1 MDGLLAEINAK
12 RKELETDVQAGPS
25 KKYMR
30 RAEVEAAK
38 EEEDRRRRDKLR
50 KEREERE
57 AAKAAK
63 ARSDVSGVV
72 LSSPLPSRC
81 YGVNVVQAADN
92 GCGCVLIQADSAR
105 NTSLARLA
113 ASPAP
118 GSMGGTPEPSSSSSV
133 VEKETFNIS
142 PEECIRR
149 LRSKGQPIRLFGE
162 TDKDRRLRLRALEL
176 LEERGGGRENEFR
189 KTVADLERGR
199 AEKEAAGVGAG
210 SGSGNASAGAKSGG
224 GGGGKEEK
232 KVEVGL
238 IDMGLVKTDPNKL
251 YPLIY
256 YALKVSRNSV
266 RSGTRAR
273 KVARLRNGK
282 SGWTRDQVRT
292 ASTTRTGL
300 TRTEG
305 S

>member
-1 MDGLLAEINAK
+1 
-12 RKELETDVQAGPS
+12 
-25 KKYMR
+25 
-30 RAEVEAAK
+30 
-38 EEEDRRRRDKLR
+38 
-50 KEREERE
+50 
-57 AAKAAK
+57 
-63 ARSDVSGVV
+63 VS
-72 LSSPLPSRC
+72 
-81 YGVNVVQAADN
+81 VVQAADD
-92 GCGCVLIQADSAR
+92 GCLLMQADSAR

-118 GSMGGTPEPSSSSSV
+118 GSTGGTPEPSSSSSV
-133 VEKETFNIS
+133 VKETFNIS

-210 SGSGNASAGAKSGG
+210 SGSGNPSAGKN

-256 YALKVSRNSV
+256 YALKVGRNTA
-266 RSGTRAR
+266 RSGTGDEIKELGSEEENLTAAECAEGVGRVDGREAR
-273 KVARLRNGK
+273 CVRIPRRNP
-282 SGWTRDQVRT
+282 V
-292 ASTTRTGL
+292 
-300 TRTEG
+300 
-305 S
+305 

>member
-1 MDGLLAEINAK
+1 M
-12 RKELETDVQAGPS
+12 S
-25 KKYMR
+25 
-30 RAEVEAAK
+30 
-38 EEEDRRRRDKLR
+38 
-50 KEREERE
+50 
-57 AAKAAK
+57 
-63 ARSDVSGVV
+63 VV
-72 LSSPLPSRC
+72 R
-81 YGVNVVQAADN
+81 AADD
-92 GCGCVLIQADSAR
+92 GYLLIQADSAR
-105 NTSLARLA
+105 TTSLARLA

-118 GSMGGTPEPSSSSSV
+118 GSTGGTPEPSSSSSV
-133 VEKETFNIS
+133 VKETFNIS

-210 SGSGNASAGAKSGG
+210 SGSGAASAGKTGG
-224 GGGGKEEK
+224 AKEEK

-256 YALKVSRNSV
+256 YALKVGRNSV
-266 RSGTRAR
+266 CSGTGDEV
-273 KVARLRNGK
+273 KDI
-282 SGWTRDQVRT
+282 WQ
-292 ASTTRTGL
+292 
-300 TRTEG
+300 
-305 S
+305 